1 MVARIPLIVNP
12 DAAQIQE
19 LPAGDTLAVDGLSSI
34 TATADGTIAAN
45 SAVILTSAGKAK
57 AIETVNGGP
66 TTFQGQNTNNW
77 YTGGSSESVY
87 QLHDACWFS
96 GGVAGRQSDVVLA
109 AWQIK
114 STTSSLDQRLH
125 LVAGKLVDNSVTWGT
140 PNNVNETTANIALAS
155 NGGTRGIL
163 MYTLGSAVRIR
174 TVHVPTGG
182 MGEPG
187 TSIVK
192 GNLVDVRTNSGE
204 GSLCYLGED
213 ASKSWFVVAYK
224 QTTGTGNES
233 YLKIIR
239 HEGDSTNP
247 TLGAQVQV
255 TGATT
260 NAHTTTHLIPISRN
274 KFIVQV
280 GNESGATTM
289 NVCTTSGYGIRV
301 GPAYTSQQLG
311 SAADPVLLYNDHT
324 NGSVYDP
331 INEKLIIWK
340 NKGDG
345 QDGVVRVYDIVGN
358 SINFRFESIFVSGG
372 VEHTHFSMYPTVEV
386 TDKGQIVVTYNLDS
400 SNHGKRVV
408 GSYNHDKTQI
418 FWGTTTAIFTG
429 SAAPTWSIGEA
440 RFTQHVKAGNS
451 GKIITLSQNGDS
463 TGYNRSGKAVVF
475 QTATTTLTA
484 DNFLGFSSAAYGN
497 NDAARIKVVGNTLTT
512 SGLTIGEKYYV
523 KDDGTLGT
531 SEVFYNTNGHGK
543 SFNVG
548 AGKAI
553 AANKLLI
560 TPV

>member
-19 LPAGDTLAVDGLSSI
+19 LPAGDTIDFPVVTL
-34 TATADGTIAAN
+34 TADGNIADKAP
-45 SAVILTSAGKAK
+45 VILTSAGKAK
-57 AIETVNGGP
+57 AIETVNGSPVSFSG
-66 TTFQGQNTNNW
+66 TASTWEADSGT
-77 YTGGSSESVY
+77 EAVKR
-87 QLHDACWFS
+87 LHDACWFS
-96 GGVAGRQSDVVLA
+96 GGVAGKQSDVVVA

-114 STTSSLDQRLH
+114 SSTSSLDQRLH
-125 LVAGKLVDNSVTWGT
+125 LTVGKLSGTTITWGSRKNQNEIT
-140 PNNVNETTANIALAS
+140 DNVAVAS
-155 NGGTRGIL
+155 NGYFRGVL
-163 MYTLGSAVRIR
+163 MYTLGSAVRVR
-174 TVHVPTGG
+174 QFYVPTGG

-192 GNLVDVRTNSGE
+192 GNEVTVTANSGE

-213 ASKSWFVVAYK
+213 DSRSWFVVAYK
-224 QTTGTGNES
+224 QTSGTGNES
-233 YLKIIR
+233 YMKIIR
-239 HEGDSTNP
+239 HEGDSSNL
-247 TLGAQVQV
+247 TLGSQYKVE
-255 TGATT
+255 GATT
-260 NAHTTTHLIPISRN
+260 NSHTTTHLIPISHD

-280 GNESGATTM
+280 GQQSSNTTM
-289 NVCTTSGYGIRV
+289 NVCTRSGYGIRV

-311 SAADPVLLYNDHT
+311 SATDPVYLHDDHN
-324 NGSVYDP
+324 NGSAYDP
-331 INEKLIIWK
+331 INEKFIIWHS
-340 NKGDG
+340 KGNG
-345 QDGVVRVYDIVGN
+345 QEGVVRVYDIVGN
-358 SINFRFESIFVSGG
+358 SINFRFESIFVADD
-372 VEHTHFSMYPTVEV
+372 VEHTNATMYPTVEV
-386 TDKGQIVVTYNLDS
+386 TDKGQIVVTFNLDS
-400 SNHGKRVV
+400 NNHGKRVV

-418 FWGTTTAIFTG
+418 WWTNESAIFTG
-429 SAAPTWSIGEA
+429 SSAPTWSSEDT
-440 RFTQHVKAGNS
+440 RYVQQVKAGNS
-451 GKIITLSQNGDS
+451 GKIINLFSNGDGS
-463 TGYNRSGKAVVF
+463 SYNTPGKAVVF

-484 DNFLGFSSAAYGN
+484 DNFLGFSSAAYSN